1 VTFGLTVTIPCI
13 GLVTVLS
20 EAVISTSYTYLPSS
34 KAAVCV
40 DVRLKVIFP
49 VDVSESIAVVK
60 DVDDEDEYDL
70 RICAAAE

>member
-1 VTFGLTVTIPCI
+1 MTVPCI

-34 KAAVCV
+34 NAAVWV
-40 DVRLKVIFP
+40 DVKLKVILP
-49 VDVSESIAVVK
+49 VDVVESIAVVN
-60 DVDDEDEYDL
+60 DVDEEDEYDL